1 MPLSDHEQRM
11 LQQMEQALYDEDPQF
26 ATRLQNSVSGA
37 ARRRVVLGALGV
49 LVGLGLVVLGV
60 MNALVPLGGVGFVVM
75 VAGAAY
81 ALSRGRP
88 QLTVV
93 AGSQGGTAGAKPATK
108 KAGTR
113 TSFMQRLEDRWQRRG
128 DER

>member
-1 MPLSDHEQRM
+1 VPLSDHEQRM

-26 ATRLQNSVSGA
+26 ANRLQHSVSGA
-37 ARRRVVLGALGV
+37 ARRRIVLGAIGV
-49 LVGLGLVVLGV
+49 ILGLGLVVLGV
-60 MNALVPLGGVGFVVM
+60 MNAQIPLGGIGFIVM

-88 QLTVV
+88 QLSVV
-93 AGSQGGTAGAKPATK
+93 AGGQAGAP
-108 KAGTR
+108 GTR
-113 TSFMQRLEDRWQRRG
+113 PSAKKSGTRSSFMQRLEHRWERRG